1 MLPVWKRFLVVLP
14 AFLILHLTATGA
26 AALIGG
32 LRELWQPGGSD
43 EILLLAAFPAGY
55 AMGAAVG
62 MTAAPGTA
70 RSVLSLSLILSIAG
84 LYGFAE
90 LANSYVS
97 GAAALALTGFAAG
110 LAMPICARA
119 LGLTRNVVAGLV
131 MALLVAAG
139 WWLSIPFVDFFRQGL
154 PISGTP
160 GWAGPYY
167 AQGFFCVLWLP
178 LVLFFGAERN
188 GGRRR

>member
-1 MLPVWKRFLVVLP
+1 MLPVWKKLLVVFP

-26 AALIGG
+26 VPLADG
-32 LRELWQPGGSD
+32 LRELWQPGASD
-43 EILLLAAFPAGY
+43 EILLLMGFPLGY
-55 AMGAAVG
+55 AMGAAIG
-62 MTAAPGTA
+62 MTAAPGLT
-70 RSVLSLSLILSIAG
+70 RPVLVLCLLLSIAG
-84 LYGFAE
+84 LYWFAE
-90 LANSYVS
+90 LANGYAG

-110 LAMPICARA
+110 LAMPIAARA
-119 LGLTRNVVAGLV
+119 LGLTRNVTAGVL

-167 AQGFFCVLWLP
+167 AQGLLCVLWLP
-178 LVLFFGAERN
+178 LVLFLGAERN